1 MAIFVTGNCSQYFNV
16 AGNLLNFRIEPPYEF
31 TKLDCV
37 WKIKAPEDRSIIV
50 TFEKFQIEATEN
62 CDVASITLFDG
73 ANITSSK
80 IGEKICGNTLPDDE
94 TSTENNLLVH
104 FQYNSA
110 SQTQLNRVLEFDLRY
125 KTAGKIHLSIEL
137 KYQTR
142 HIDTIEKVFNM

>member
-1 MAIFVTGNCSQYFNV
+1 MAIFVTGNCSEYFNV

-62 CDVASITLFDG
+62 CDVASITIFDG
-73 ANITSSK
+73 ANTTSTK

-110 SQTQLNRVLEFDLRY
+110 AQIQLNTVLEFDLRY
-125 KTAGKIHLSIEL
+125 KTAGKIHLFKEL
-137 KYQTR
+137 KQSVSQYTQ
-142 HIDTIEKVFNM
+142 K